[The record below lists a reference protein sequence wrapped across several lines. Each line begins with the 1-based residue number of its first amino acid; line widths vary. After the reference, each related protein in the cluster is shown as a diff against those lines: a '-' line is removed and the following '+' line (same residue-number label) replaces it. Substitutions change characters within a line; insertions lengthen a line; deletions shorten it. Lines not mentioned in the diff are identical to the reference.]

1 MKHKAWALASA
12 LAILG
17 ALAPASGPA
26 VAATAAD
33 PALSAPPPATWNGQT
48 TFKMVNG
55 TRGAYANS
63 ELYWAII
70 GLDWATGQFVR
81 VDAQG
86 RLIPLALSDNG
97 ALMKNGQPYTNYFH
111 TLAEVPKVTIPK
123 INSARLFLSVGG
135 PMFIQVNVD
144 AAGHIAYAGPN
155 IENPT
160 DPNIDVTFDFV
171 EMAIGDSG
179 FFGNTTRVDQF
190 GFPVKLRL
198 QGLDGYD
205 RTVGEKETRS
215 ALFSEFGAGV
225 PAEFRGLGQ
234 APYSPYR
241 IIAPAHA
248 SFRAGQPNGHYLDA
262 YIAAMWSKYTT
273 QTLTFTD
280 AQGTFTGHVVN
291 GAFVFT
297 DGLGTYTIARAP
309 TTPEALL
316 GNGVLNDPSGQ
327 APGTPGWDKQLQIQA
342 QVCAALNRHVFDDP
356 AHWASAG
363 AFYPAGQAANWYAQ
377 FWHAHSVKKLAYGFS
392 YDDVGG
398 FSSSLAT
405 PVPSVATVTIGW

>member
-1 MKHKAWALASA
+1 MKRKTRALGAA

-17 ALAPASGPA
+17 ALASAAGPA
-26 VAATAAD
+26 GAATEQATATAA
-33 PALSAPPPATWNGQT
+33 PAGWDGNT
-48 TFKMVNG
+48 TFKLVNN
-55 TRGAYANS
+55 THGAFTNAQ
-63 ELYWAII
+63 LYWAII

-97 ALMKNGQPYTNYFH
+97 ALMKNGQSYTNYFH
-111 TLAEVPKVTIPK
+111 TLADVPKVTIPK
-123 INSARLFLSVGG
+123 INSARLFLSAGG
-135 PMFIQVNVD
+135 PMYIQVNVD

-155 IENPT
+155 VENPT

-198 QGLDGYD
+198 QGLGGYD
-205 RTVGEKETRS
+205 QTVGEKETRS
-215 ALFSEFGAGV
+215 ALFSEYAANV

-234 APYSPYR
+234 APYAPYR

-248 SFRAGQPNGHYLDA
+248 SFEAGQPNSHYLDA
-262 YIAAMWSKYTT
+262 YIASMWSKYTT

-309 TTPEALL
+309 TTPETLL

-327 APGTPGWDKQLQIQA
+327 TPGTPGWDKQLQIQA

-356 AHWASAG
+356 VHWASSSY
-363 AFYPAGQAANWYAQ
+363 FYPAGQPANWYAQ
-377 FWHAHSVKKLAYGFS
+377 FWHAHAVKKLAYGFP

-405 PVPSVATVTIGW
+405 AAPTTATVTIGW